1 MNRVLRLRLVRAP
14 LAVGITLFTMAQIIS
29 VGAGALLPD
38 PPPTNPFAQYADLTP
53 GESITTTSE
62 LHCEYKYN
70 YPPVQGNLSYCM
82 HIPDHESIEWI
93 SVSSRDGIIE
103 RVTFGV
109 RLRYGDLVALFG
121 QADRRSVSILLL
133 PALSGMAFMPAA
145 RYRARPDSRCSRRSI
160 ASCFGWRKV
169 CKC

>member
-14 LAVGITLFTMAQIIS
+14 LAVGIALFTMAQIIS

-62 LHCEYKYN
+62 LNCEYTYN
-70 YPPVQGNLSYCM
+70 YPPVQGNLTYCM
-82 HIPDHESIEWI
+82 HIPDHEFIEWI

-121 QADRRSVSILLL
+121 QADEKRQY
-133 PALSGMAFMPAA
+133 PT
-145 RYRARPDSRCSRRSI
+145 I
-160 ASCFGWRKV
+160 ASFEWDDIYASGSVRRATRLSMLTPV
-169 CKC
+169 TRVVFRLAEGV